1 MAQAGRV
8 STGIKGF
15 DEMLGGG
22 FPKKHNVLIA
32 GGPGTGK
39 TSFCMEYL
47 YRGAMKGENGAF
59 ITLEEPPEK
68 IIGDTASSFDWAEF
82 PKFLKDGTLSVASCE
97 TYNFQNLMDLLQS
110 KVTQH
115 NVKRVAIDSL
125 TMLSIFFTEEHI
137 LRKNFAEMLRFLSG
151 MDCTAMLTVE
161 RPFMDRDRMIFS
173 FEEFVADSVIVLYNL
188 PRRNERVRAL
198 EVLKMRGS
206 AHSKNIYPFEITR
219 DGLVVYPQEIL

>member
-1 MAQAGRV
+1 MAQAARV

-22 FPKKHNVLIA
+22 FPKQHHVLIA

-59 ITLEEPPEK
+59 LTLEEPPEK
-68 IIGDTASSFDWAEF
+68 IIRDTTASFEWTEF
-82 PKFLKDGTLSVASCE
+82 PKFLKDGTLSVTGCE
-97 TYNFQNLMDLLQS
+97 AYNFQNLMDLLQS
-110 KVTQH
+110 KVTQQ
-115 NVKRVAIDSL
+115 NAKRIAIDSL
-125 TMLSIFFTEEHI
+125 TMLGTFFTDEHTM
-137 LRKNFAEMLRFLSG
+137 RKSLAEMLKLISS

-161 RPFMDRDRMIFS
+161 RPFMDRDRMVFS

-198 EVLKMRGS
+198 EVLKSRGS
-206 AHSKNIYPFEITR
+206 AHSKNIYPFEITK

>member
-1 MAQAGRV
+1 MVQMPRV
-8 STGIKGF
+8 QTGIKGF

-22 FPKKHNVLIA
+22 FPKKHHVLIA
-32 GGPGTGK
+32 GGRGTGK

-59 ITLEEPPEK
+59 ITLEEPPER
-68 IIGDTASSFDWAEF
+68 IIEDTAAAFDWPEF
-82 PKFLKDGTLSVASCE
+82 GKLLKDGTLSVASCE
-97 TYNFQNLMDLLQS
+97 TYNFQNLMDILQS
-110 KVTQH
+110 QVTQH
-115 NVKRVAIDSL
+115 NIKRVAIDSL

-137 LRKNFAEMLRFLSG
+137 LRKNLAEMLRFLGS

-161 RPFMDRDRMIFS
+161 RPFMDRDRMVFS
-173 FEEFVADSVIVLYNL
+173 FEEFVSDSVIVLYNL

-198 EVLKMRGS
+198 EVLKIRGS
-206 AHSKNIYPFEITR
+206 PHSKNIYPFEITR